1 MSHFKTIVFDLGGVI
16 FKLDKNQA
24 LNRFVEIGFANA
36 ADYLDAYEQVG
47 FFGDLESGRITAEEF
62 RDIIS
67 QKAGCNITM
76 EQCRYAWTGYA
87 AGSPV
92 QSLEHVKEL
101 RRMGY
106 RVCILSNTNPFM
118 MQWVLSGE
126 FDGQGHGLDHYFDAL
141 YLSYRMKVMKPD
153 PKIFR
158 MMLESENADP
168 AETIFIDDGPRNVEA
183 AQRLGITTLMPE
195 NGSAWWQLIH
205 QLLATST
212 AMP

>member
-1 MSHFKTIVFDLGGVI
+1 MPHFKTIVFDLGGVI

-24 LNRFVEIGFANA
+24 LNRFIEIGFTDAPK
-36 ADYLDAYEQVG
+36 YLDAYEQVD
-47 FFGDLESGRITAEEF
+47 FFGDLESGRITDVEF

-67 QKAGCNITM
+67 RKAGFEISM

-87 AGSPV
+87 GGSPV
-92 QSLEHVKEL
+92 RSLEHVTEL

-126 FDGQGHGLDHYFDAL
+126 FDGKGHGLDHYFDAL

-153 PKIFR
+153 ARIFK
-158 MMLESENADP
+158 MMLESEKANP

-183 AQRLGITTLMPE
+183 AAQLGITTLLTE
-195 NGSAWWQLIH
+195 NGSDWWLPLH
-205 QLLATST
+205 QLLNKE
-212 AMP
+212 